1 MRKKATYLVVRSFLE
16 LMLKGIPL
24 VEIRK
29 IIELAV
35 SGGM

>member
-1 MRKKATYLVVRSFLE
+1 
-16 LMLKGIPL
+16 MLKDIPMEFL